1 MTSIEDFINAVVDKN
16 YAKSNEMF
24 SDLIGQKIDHALDA
38 EKIAMANVMFNDVD
52 PDEDFDVS
60 DEDLEEFL
68 DEDDIDLDDEEEDE
82 DL

>member
-1 MTSIEDFINAVVDKN
+1 MTGIEDFINAVVDKN

-38 EKIAMANVMFNDVD
+38 EKAAMANVMFNDAD

-82 DL
+82 DF